1 MSHASPKVS
10 LLASTQPSDTP
21 ARNTSPPA
29 TVRKKKGRTNDTSGA
44 SSLHR
49 RLTMQLAGIMAHLE
63 RNPKDVLSQARVAKI
78 NDLLRR

>member
-10 LLASTQPSDTP
+10 QLGSMPLSDTP

-49 RLTMQLAGIMAHLE
+49 RLTLQLAGIMAHLE
-63 RNPKDVLSQARVAKI
+63 KHPSDNLSKMRVAKI